1 MGVLVANGCAR
12 GMRAGLAWRGAGRNV
27 QELFLCAFYDVT
39 LHSAG
44 FARGVVKVKGAL
56 CVDVVVAA
64 VA

>member
-12 GMRAGLAWRGAGRNV
+12 GMREVLAWRGRDV

-39 LHSAG
+39 LHGAG
-44 FARGVVKVKGAL
+44 FARGVVEIEGAL

>member
-1 MGVLVANGCAR
+1 MGVREGCAEI
-12 GMRAGLAWRGAGRNV
+12 LAWRGAGRNV

-56 CVDVVVAA
+56 CVYVVVAA

>member
-1 MGVLVANGCAR
+1 MGVHEGCAR
-12 GMRAGLAWRGAGRNV
+12 DWLGEGGAGRNV
-27 QELFLCAFYDVT
+27 QELFLCAFHHVT